1 MFPLKNL
8 AHKGLLLI
16 CIWMGWM
23 VHSHEVSWP
32 PYETYTSSLW
42 PGYISE
48 LGQHWFRWWLTPA
61 QCQAITW
68 TSADPVNWFMDLMDH
83 KYIELKFIIYFPDKT
98 CVYVY
103 DVWYCSVLMY
113 IIIIQVWCD
122 MFFMKEFLGFNQ
134 DKAGTLMVFFE
145 GKCFWM
151 SWLRQFHFN
160 RSVWMNCQIAQI
172 SNSLVIGTSQ
182 PVIAAESSGS
192 RS

>member
-1 MFPLKNL
+1 MEYVCHYFTLGRISNTCLISMWRNETKCKHMFMFPLKNL

-16 CIWMGWM
+16 CIWMRWM

-103 DVWYCSVLMY
+103 DVWYCFGVDVHNYHPGMMWY
-113 IIIIQVWCD
+113 V
-122 MFFMKEFLGFNQ
+122 FN
-134 DKAGTLMVFFE
+134 E
-145 GKCFWM
+145 GI
-151 SWLRQFHFN
+151 LR
-160 RSVWMNCQIAQI
+160 V
-172 SNSLVIGTSQ
+172 
-182 PVIAAESSGS
+182 
-192 RS
+192 